1 MNDSNFK
8 VYTKIISCEN
18 SENQDFG
25 FVLLAMVYAILYAYY
40 FDILP
45 SLSLSNTLSA
55 ASICML
61 ETLISLPVSLKTSFS
76 ICYSSSLLSSPEL
89 S

>member
-18 SENQDFG
+18 SDNQDFG

-61 ETLISLPVSLKTSFS
+61 ETLI
-76 ICYSSSLLSSPEL
+76 CYSSSLLSSPEL